1 MRGKKDF
8 MKVLFNE
15 NRSFLIPWL
24 LLLIISAALLVV
36 YPKAQLHI
44 FSNRMHTPFLDV
56 FFKYATYLGDGTMIA
71 LLFVALLFVKYRYA
85 LAFLSGALAASLVIN
100 LIKKV
105 LLHDVYRPS
114 KYFELYETYQLHFV
128 EGVKLHAFQSFPSGH
143 TTTAFNLFFM
153 LALLV
158 ENRWLKAIFLAV
170 AIVVAYSRV
179 YLSQHFL
186 IDIVAGSVFGVVS
199 IFMAYYFFS
208 KSEKSWLDKSILKK
222 HDDQ

>member
-1 MRGKKDF
+1 MRGKTNF

-24 LLLIISAALLVV
+24 LLLLSSIVLLII

-44 FSNRMHTPFLDV
+44 FSNQMHTPFLDT
-56 FFKYATYLGDGTMIA
+56 FFKYTTYLGDGTLIA
-71 LLFVALLFVKYRYA
+71 LLFIVLLFVKYRYA
-85 LAFLSGALAASLVIN
+85 LAFLSGALAASLLIN

-105 LLHDVYRPS
+105 LLHDAYRPS
-114 KYFELYETYQLHFV
+114 KYFELYETYQLHLV
-128 EGVKLHAFQSFPSGH
+128 EGVKLHSFQSFPSGH

-158 ENRWLKAIFLAV
+158 ENRWLKTLFLVIA
-170 AIVVAYSRV
+170 AVVAYSRV

-199 IFMAYYFFS
+199 IFISFYYFS
-208 KSEKSWLDKSILKK
+208 KPGKSWLDKSALNTKR
-222 HDDQ
+222 